1 MFHVASH
8 GSRQMDQGK
17 KKVMVKINGMIRMGG
32 KELAGVDWVQVVVEC
47 GDRVGWN
54 REQVLC
60 FHPADPSVV
69 EVVTN
74 EDVQ

>member
-1 MFHVASH
+1 
-8 GSRQMDQGK
+8 
-17 KKVMVKINGMIRMGG
+17 MGEG
-32 KELAGVDWVQVVVEC
+32 

-74 EDVQ
+74 EDVQFPVLRSRNYLFSAPAPTLTIISAPAPAPATAIYWHFKLF

>member
-1 MFHVASH
+1 M
-8 GSRQMDQGK
+8 
-17 KKVMVKINGMIRMGG
+17 KVI
-32 KELAGVDWVQVVVEC
+32 DFVQVEGEC

-54 REQVLC
+54 REPVLC

-69 EVVTN
+69 EVVTK

>member
-1 MFHVASH
+1 M
-8 GSRQMDQGK
+8 GQG
-17 KKVMVKINGMIRMGG
+17 KKVMVKNNDMIRMGG
-32 KELAGVDWVQVVVEC
+32 KGVEGSRLGAGLGEG